1 MLHGQ
6 TRILFAMSWDGLVP
20 KVFGKVHP
28 KTGAPRANTAIVS
41 LFCGVLAAATP
52 LGRLADAT
60 SIGTLFAFALVN
72 VAVVVLR
79 RTRPDMS
86 RIFRVP
92 LSPVLPAVGYG
103 PCVWMMDSLSAVTRV
118 VFGVRMAVGLVFYF
132 VYGHR
137 RSRLATPAPPEK

>member
-1 MLHGQ
+1 M
-6 TRILFAMSWDGLVP
+6 
-20 KVFGKVHP
+20 
-28 KTGAPRANTAIVS
+28 IVS

-52 LGRLADAT
+52 LGQLADAT
-60 SIGTLFAFALVN
+60 SIGTLFALALVN
-72 VAVVVLR
+72 IAVVVLR

-86 RIFRVP
+86 RTFRVP
-92 LSPVLPAVGYG
+92 LSPVLPAVGFG
-103 PCVWMMDSLSAVTRV
+103 LRVWMMGSLSAVTWV